1 MSLEDPVVAGELTF
15 GLQACSFIC
24 CKTPSGTPFH
34 MKTLLSP
41 SVLTLAHLV
50 RDCLER
56 IGEMRKGK
64 KRQD

>member
-1 MSLEDPVVAGELTF
+1 
-15 GLQACSFIC
+15 
-24 CKTPSGTPFH
+24 

-56 IGEMRKGK
+56 IGEMRKGEEEARL
-64 KRQD
+64 RQMASGMGGLRAFERRATQ